1 MIFKLKC
8 SQSILF
14 AILVFYICS
23 CIFGQSPDGLERARQ
38 PILKLISESRAEVV
52 GVAVYDLQ
60 SGKSLMVNER
70 VSLHAASTMKLPVM
84 MELFRLSEAKILNLD
99 QNIAVKNTF
108 HSIVD
113 GSQYSLSR
121 DDDSDELVYRQIG
134 GGMKLIDLIDRMI
147 TWSSNL
153 ATNLLIERTG
163 ADNVNRLMR
172 RLGARDIQVR
182 RGVEDIKAFRAG
194 INNTTTAYDLMVLL
208 RVIAGNKF
216 LSRKSNERMIEILSA
231 QQFNDGIPAGLP
243 AGLRV
248 AHKTGNITRHDHDA
262 GIVFVNGRKPYVIV
276 VLTKGIDDRKLSSR
290 LIADISK
297 AVYQA
302 LVND

>member
-1 MIFKLKC
+1 MLFKLKC
-8 SQSILF
+8 SQSFLF
-14 AILVFYICS
+14 AILVFHSCS

-38 PILKLISESRAEVV
+38 PILKLISESGAEVV

-70 VSLHAASTMKLPVM
+70 ISLHAASTMKLPVM
-84 MELFRLSEAKILNLD
+84 IELFRLSEAKKLNLD
-99 QNIAVKNTF
+99 QNIDVKNTF
-108 HSIVD
+108 RSIVD

-134 GGMKLIDLIDRMI
+134 GSMKLIDLIDRMI

-153 ATNLLIERTG
+153 ATNLLIEKTG

-172 RLGARDIQVR
+172 RLGASDIQVR

-302 LVND
+302 LIQ

>member
-1 MIFKLKC
+1 M
-8 SQSILF
+8 
-14 AILVFYICS
+14 VFYICS

>member
-1 MIFKLKC
+1 MLFKLKY
-8 SQSILF
+8 SQLFLF
-14 AILVFYICS
+14 AILVFHICS

-38 PILKLISESRAEVV
+38 PILKLISESGAEVV

-70 VSLHAASTMKLPVM
+70 ISLHAASTMKLPVM
-84 MELFRLSEAKILNLD
+84 MELFRLSEAKKLNLD
-99 QNIAVKNTF
+99 QNIDVKNTF
-108 HSIVD
+108 RSIVD

-134 GGMKLIDLIDRMI
+134 GSMKLIDLIDRMI

-153 ATNLLIERTG
+153 ATNLLIEKTG

-172 RLGARDIQVR
+172 RLGASDIQVR

-302 LVND
+302 LIQ